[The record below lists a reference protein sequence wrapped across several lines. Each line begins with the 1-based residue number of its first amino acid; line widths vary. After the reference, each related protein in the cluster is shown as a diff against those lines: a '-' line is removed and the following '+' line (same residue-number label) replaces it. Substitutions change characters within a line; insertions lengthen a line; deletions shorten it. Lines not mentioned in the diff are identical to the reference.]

1 MVNSGKVTGDLNT
14 LKIVNDMKITYV
26 EPLIHVVYLSALD
39 YVLTGSGNA
48 PTIEEDPDAGF
59 PDY

>member
-1 MVNSGKVTGDLNT
+1 MYG
-14 LKIVNDMKITYV
+14 IVIIPQIFENYSNMKKNDYI
-26 EPLIHVVYLSALD
+26 EPLTNVYLMSAFD
-39 YVLTGSGNA
+39 YFLQSGNA

>member
-1 MVNSGKVTGDLNT
+1 MQIFENYNS
-14 LKIVNDMKITYV
+14 MKKNTYV
-26 EPLIHVVYLSALD
+26 EPQTCVFCMSALD

>member
-1 MVNSGKVTGDLNT
+1 
-14 LKIVNDMKITYV
+14 MKITYV

-59 PDY
+59 PNY